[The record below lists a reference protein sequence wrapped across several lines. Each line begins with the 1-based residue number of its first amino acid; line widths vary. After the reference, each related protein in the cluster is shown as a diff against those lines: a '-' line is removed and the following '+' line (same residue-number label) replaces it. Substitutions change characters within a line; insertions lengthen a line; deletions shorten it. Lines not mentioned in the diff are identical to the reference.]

1 MQTVIQDLRY
11 GIRQLV
17 KNSGFTA
24 IAVVTLALGIG
35 INSTMFSMVSAIL
48 LRRPPGRQPDHI
60 AVVTGIDPGNGYQ
73 PDTATLSIPNY
84 LAWREANHVFSE
96 MAAADEY
103 RSASLTGQHE
113 SESLRSAAVS
123 ANYFDVLA
131 VTAQMG
137 RTFVAGEDESGQD
150 HVVILSHQLWQRRF
164 GSDPSIVG
172 RTVRL
177 NRENYNVI
185 GVMPSSFR
193 LMGFL

>member
-1 MQTVIQDLRY
+1 MQTLTQDLRY

-17 KNSGFTA
+17 KNPGFTA

-48 LRRPPGRQPDHI
+48 LRRPPGRQPYRI

-73 PDTATLSIPNY
+73 PDTATVSIPNY

-103 RSASLTGQHE
+103 HSASWTGQHE

-123 ANYFDVLA
+123 ANYFDVLG

-137 RTFVAGEDESGQD
+137 RTFSTGEDQRGQD
-150 HVVILSHQLWQRRF
+150 HEVILSH
-164 GSDPSIVG
+164 
-172 RTVRL
+172 
-177 NRENYNVI
+177 
-185 GVMPSSFR
+185 
-193 LMGFL
+193 